1 MTRTKTEPP
10 EHTTHIVQNQSSRR
24 GSPILAVAVH
34 STESQDIPHSIKDL
48 TSLDSWFDNPKS
60 DASAHTGIDG
70 DGSSRVW
77 VHSTFKAWT
86 ILDANP
92 FTCNIEFAARAAQS
106 KSDWEDVQL
115 KTGAKW
121 AAYWCVKYGIPAQR
135 GVIRNVSGQCVCT
148 KKGIITHLDVT
159 RAGFGTHT
167 DPGPNFPMSRFIEL
181 TQYYKRNGWVI

>member
-77 VHSTFKAWT
+77 VHSPFKAWT

-92 FTCNIEFAARAAQS
+92 FTCNIEFVARAAQT
-106 KSDWEDVQL
+106 KSLWEEAQL